1 MKIPRKSDVALP
13 VSVMLCMHTLIAL
26 AVFIVPVMAP
36 EMGLNANDIGTFV
49 FLLYLTS
56 MITVPFSGP
65 CTARF
70 GPMRMMQICVFC
82 CAIGVALCC
91 GFYSEIR
98 SLGAIC
104 IGTGLGL
111 ATPAASDI
119 LLRYSPVSIRS
130 FVFSLKQ
137 AAVPAGNLI
146 AGLLVLLAIAIGWQN
161 AFLIIA
167 ILTGAVAL
175 IFQPLQRTW
184 DTGRDTA
191 AHVTFNLK
199 SFVSGVR
206 IIFADQRL
214 RWLSISSFAFVLLQI
229 ATTSYLVTFLV
240 TKVGCDHKTAGVIYA
255 LSFAGG
261 FFSRI
266 IFGIIADNL
275 ISPLKT
281 LGLLGFIMGGASLIT
296 AQFTPDWPVYGIT
309 ITSFVLAS
317 TAAGWNGVY
326 IAETAAR
333 APAGLASHVLG
344 ISLIMTYAGCI
355 ATTPLFL
362 ILLSLSRDSYH
373 VAFSLFAVPAILTG
387 LRLLSIERKQV

>member
-1 MKIPRKSDVALP
+1 MNIPRKRDVVLP

-26 AVFIVPVMAP
+26 AVFIVPVIAP
-36 EMGLNANDIGTFV
+36 EMGLDANDIGTFV

-56 MITVPFSGP
+56 MLTVPFSGP

-70 GPMRMMQICVFC
+70 GPMRVMQLCVFS
-82 CAIGVALCC
+82 CALGVTLCC
-91 GFYSEIR
+91 GLKTEIR
-98 SLGAIC
+98 ALGAIC

-111 ATPAASDI
+111 ATPAASEI
-119 LLRYSPVSIRS
+119 LLRYSPESIRS

-137 AAVPAGNLI
+137 AAVPAANLI

-161 AFLIIA
+161 AFLMIA
-167 ILTGAVAL
+167 FLTGSVAL
-175 IFQPLQRTW
+175 IFQPLQKTW
-184 DTGRDTA
+184 DAGRVTA
-191 AHVTFNLK
+191 AQVTFNFN
-199 SFVSGVR
+199 SFLAGVR
-206 IIFADQRL
+206 IIFADQSL
-214 RWLSISSFAFVLLQI
+214 RWLSIASFAFVLLQAAI
-229 ATTSYLVTFLV
+229 TSYLVTFLV
-240 TKVGCDHKTAGVIYA
+240 TKVGCDHKTAGVIYG

-266 IFGIIADNL
+266 IFGIIADNF

-281 LGLLGFIMGGASLIT
+281 LGLLGFTMGGASIIT
-296 AQFTPDWPVYGIT
+296 AQFTPDWPIFGIA
-309 ITSFVLAS
+309 ITSFFLAS

-333 APAGLASHVLG
+333 APTGLASHVVG

-355 ATTPLFL
+355 TTAPLFL
-362 ILLSLSRDSYH
+362 IILSLTGDGYH
-373 VAFSLFAVPAILTG
+373 IAFSLFAVPAILTG